1 MQYRNDI
8 AGLRALAV
16 LPILLVHAGLTAIP
30 GGFVGV
36 DIFFVISGFLISRII
51 LKEMEGDRFTLTGF
65 YRRRALRI
73 LPALLVLLVVV
84 LAVGWWRLFPQDMRD
99 LSWSAAAT
107 ALSGSNIW
115 FWRTVNYFGDAEL
128 TPLLHTWSLGVEEQF
143 YIFYPLLL
151 IGLRRWLPRH
161 IVAALWVI
169 AAASLAIG
177 YGLNVVNKAQAS
189 FYLLPSRAWELALGG
204 LIATGGFPAL
214 GARLRAVATWI
225 GLALV
230 VVSLFVIEEGLS
242 FPVPWALLPCVGT
255 ALLIAYGEV
264 GGTARLLSLPPMRFI
279 GDISYSLYLW
289 HWPVMAFWR
298 FERGLTLEPWEMAA
312 TIAIS
317 FALAILSYRLI
328 ERPFL
333 ERGKAWATPR
343 VLWSA
348 LAAMLLVAG
357 VAALLAVQAA
367 KARIENPEVARL
379 LTYLDYDDSP
389 QSFFQ
394 FKRGVCMADTAKP
407 TYDPKTCATRR
418 LDRPN
423 ILVMGDSHAG
433 HIVQAIAERLQGMNI
448 LRLTASGCDPV
459 LPLRG
464 DPRCTRV
471 MALGFEDR
479 LLGSGRIDRAILSA
493 RWREGQLPDL
503 ARSVAHF
510 RARGIPVT
518 VLGPAVEYDEPLAR
532 LLARATARGDVDL
545 ARDSR
550 RMDLLVED
558 RAMRDAVVAAG
569 GTYVSMQD
577 LECPKGVCP
586 LFASDGSPFHFD
598 ISHYTLG
605 ASRDLAAKLPLEAIT
620 PTSSEKSRP

>member
-1 MQYRNDI
+1 MHYRNDI

-36 DIFFVISGFLISRII
+36 DIFFVISGYLISRII

-73 LPALLVLLVVV
+73 LPALLVMLMAV
-84 LAVGWWRLFPQDMRD
+84 LAIGWWRLFPQDMRD

-151 IGLRRWLPRH
+151 IALRRWLPRH

-169 AAASLAIG
+169 AAASLAAG
-177 YGLNVVNKAQAS
+177 YGLILVNKAQAS

-214 GARLRAVATWI
+214 GPRLRSIAAWA
-225 GLALV
+225 GLAMV
-230 VVSLFVIEEGLS
+230 VASLFVIEEGMA

-255 ALLIAYGEV
+255 ALLIAYGET
-264 GGTARLLSLPPMRFI
+264 GGTARLLSLAPMRFV

-298 FERGLTLEPWEMAA
+298 FERGLTLDAGEMAA

-333 ERGKAWATPR
+333 ERGKAWPTPR
-343 VLWSA
+343 VLWIA
-348 LAAMLLVAG
+348 LAAMIAVAA
-357 VAALLAVQAA
+357 VAALLAQQA
-367 KARIENPEVARL
+367 KNTRIANPEVARL
-379 LTYLDYDDSP
+379 LTYLDYDESP
-389 QSFFQ
+389 QSYFQ
-394 FKRGVCMADTAKP
+394 FRRGVCMADSALP
-407 TYDPKTCATRR
+407 TYDPRTCATRR
-418 LDRPN
+418 TDRPN
-423 ILVMGDSHAG
+423 IMVMGDSHAG
-433 HIVQAIAERLQGMNI
+433 HIVQALAERMPDANV
-448 LRLTASGCDPV
+448 LRLTASGCDPIWPV
-459 LPLRG
+459 EG

-471 MALGFEDR
+471 MAIGFEGRTPGSRPDR
-479 LLGSGRIDRAILSA
+479 ARDPVGALARRPASGARPRREAFPGPGHPRHRLRPRGRI
-493 RWREGQLPDL
+493 
-503 ARSVAHF
+503 
-510 RARGIPVT
+510 
-518 VLGPAVEYDEPLAR
+518 
-532 LLARATARGDVDL
+532 
-545 ARDSR
+545 
-550 RMDLLVED
+550 
-558 RAMRDAVVAAG
+558 
-569 GTYVSMQD
+569 
-577 LECPKGVCP
+577 
-586 LFASDGSPFHFD
+586 
-598 ISHYTLG
+598 
-605 ASRDLAAKLPLEAIT
+605 
-620 PTSSEKSRP
+620 

>member
-36 DIFFVISGFLISRII
+36 DIFFVISGYLISRII

-73 LPALLVLLVVV
+73 LPALLVMLVVV
-84 LAVGWWRLFPQDMRD
+84 LAIGWWRLFPQDMRD

-107 ALSGSNIW
+107 ALSGSNLW

-151 IGLRRWLPRH
+151 ILLRRWLPRH

-169 AAASLAIG
+169 AAGSLAMG
-177 YGLNVVNKAQAS
+177 YGLILINKAQAS

-204 LIATGGFPAL
+204 LIATGGFPTL
-214 GARLRAVATWI
+214 GPRLRAAAAWI
-225 GLALV
+225 GLGMVIAA
-230 VVSLFVIEEGLS
+230 LFVIEEGMD

-255 ALLIAYGEV
+255 ALLIAYGES
-264 GGTARLLSLPPMRFI
+264 GWTAKLLSLPPMRFV

-298 FERGLTLEPWEMAA
+298 FERGLTLDPHEMAA

-333 ERGKAWATPR
+333 SRGKGWPTPR
-343 VLWSA
+343 VLWIA
-348 LAAMLLVAG
+348 LAAMVAVAG
-357 VAALLAVQAA
+357 AAALLAQQA
-367 KARIENPEVARL
+367 KHTRIANPEVARL
-379 LTYLDYDDSP
+379 LTYLDYDNSKE
-389 QSFFQ
+389 SFFQ
-394 FKRGVCMADTAKP
+394 FRRGVCMADSALPTFDAKL
-407 TYDPKTCATRR
+407 CATRR
-418 LDRPN
+418 PDRPN
-423 ILVMGDSHAG
+423 IMVMGDSHAG
-433 HIVQAIAERLQGMNI
+433 HIVQALAERLPQANV

-459 LPLRG
+459 WPVAG

-471 MALGFEDR
+471 MALGFEGRTPGEGPIARVILSSRWRDDR
-479 LLGSGRIDRAILSA
+479 LPGLLGA
-493 RWREGQLPDL
+493 
-503 ARSVAHF
+503 VKHF
-510 RARGIPVT
+510 RAQGVPVT
-518 VLGPAVEYDEPLAR
+518 VFGPAVEYDEPLPR
-532 LLARATARGDVDL
+532 LLARLTTRGDVDA
-545 ARDSR
+545 ARGSR
-550 RMDLLVED
+550 RMELIAVD

-586 LFASDGSPFHFD
+586 LFASDRSPFHFD
-598 ISHYTLG
+598 YGHYTLG

-620 PTSSEKSRP
+620 AAPQ

>member
-36 DIFFVISGFLISRII
+36 DIFFVISGYLISRII
-51 LKEMEGDRFTLTGF
+51 LKEMDGDRFTLTGF

-73 LPALLVLLVVV
+73 LPALLVMLAVV

-151 IGLRRWLPRH
+151 IALRRWLPRH

-177 YGLNVVNKAQAS
+177 YGLIHINKAAAS

-204 LIATGGFPAL
+204 LVATGGLPKL
-214 GARLRAVATWI
+214 GERAKPVAAWL
-225 GLALV
+225 GLAMV
-230 VVSLFVIEEGLS
+230 VASLFVIEEGMA

-255 ALLIAYGEV
+255 ALLIAYGEA
-264 GGTARLLSLPPMRFI
+264 GGTAKLLSLAPMRFV

-298 FERGLTLEPWEMAA
+298 FERGLRLDAGEMAA

-328 ERPFL
+328 EQPFL
-333 ERGKAWATPR
+333 RRGKAWATPR
-343 VLWSA
+343 VLWGA
-348 LAAMLLVAG
+348 VAAMLLVAG
-357 VAALLAVQAA
+357 VASLLAVQAST
-367 KARIENPEVARL
+367 KRIANPEVERL
-379 LTYLDYDDSP
+379 LAYLDYGDSDDAD
-389 QSFFQ
+389 FQ
-394 FKRGVCMADTAKP
+394 FERGVCMADNAKP
-407 TYDPKTCATRR
+407 FFDPGLCATRR
-418 LDRPN
+418 ADRPN
-423 ILVMGDSHAG
+423 ILVMGDSHAA
-433 HIVQAIAERLQGMNI
+433 HIAQAMAERLTDANV

-459 LPLRG
+459 WPVEG
-464 DPRCTRV
+464 DPRCTNV
-471 MALGFEDR
+471 MAIGFE
-479 LLGSGRIDRAILSA
+479 GRTPGEGPVSRVILSA
-493 RWREGQLPDL
+493 RWRLVRLPGL
-503 ARSVAHF
+503 VRAIELF
-510 RARGIPVT
+510 RDQDIPVT
-518 VLGPAVEYDEPLAR
+518 VLGPAVEYEEPLPR
-532 LLARATARGDVDL
+532 LLARLTMRGGVDL
-545 ARDSR
+545 AGKSR
-550 RMDLLVED
+550 RLDLIAVD
-558 RAMRDAVVAAG
+558 DAMRKAVVAAG

-577 LECPKGVCP
+577 LECPGGVCP

-598 ISHYTLG
+598 YGHYTLG
-605 ASRDLAAKLPLEAIT
+605 ASRDLAAKLPIEAIS
-620 PTSSEKSRP
+620 PAKP

>member
-36 DIFFVISGFLISRII
+36 DIFFVISGYLISRII
-51 LKEMEGDRFTLTGF
+51 LKEMDAGRFTLTGF

-107 ALSGSNIW
+107 ALSGSNLW

-169 AAASLAIG
+169 AAVSLAIG
-177 YGLNVVNKAQAS
+177 FGLNHINKAQAS

-204 LIATGGFPAL
+204 LVATGGFPAL

-264 GGTARLLSLPPMRFI
+264 GGTARLLSLAPMRFI

-367 KARIENPEVARL
+367 RARIEDPEVARL

-418 LDRPN
+418 PDRPN

-577 LECPKGVCP
+577 LECPKGDCP

>member
-36 DIFFVISGFLISRII
+36 DIFFVISGYLISRII
-51 LKEMEGDRFTLTGF
+51 LKEMEAGRFTLTGF

-128 TPLLHTWSLGVEEQF
+128 TPLLHTWSLGVEEQL

-169 AAASLAIG
+169 AAGSLAIG
-177 YGLNVVNKAQAS
+177 YGLILIDKAQAS

-214 GARLRAVATWI
+214 APKLRPFAAWL
-225 GLALV
+225 GLAMV
-230 VVSLFVIEEGLS
+230 VASLFVITETS
-242 FPVPWALLPCVGT
+242 AFPVPWAMLPAVGT
-255 ALLIAYGEV
+255 ALLIAYGEG
-264 GGTARLLSLPPMRFI
+264 GGTARLLALPPMRFV

-298 FERGLTLEPWEMAA
+298 LEYGLHLDAREMAA

-317 FALAILSYRLI
+317 FVLAILSYRLI

-333 ERGKAWATPR
+333 TRGKAVATPR
-343 VLWSA
+343 VLWTA
-348 LAAMLLVAG
+348 LAAMATVAG
-357 VAALLAVQAA
+357 AAALLAVQAA
-367 KARIENPEVARL
+367 ATRIDNPRIARVL
-379 LTYLDYDDSP
+379 SYLDYDFAP
-389 QSFFQ
+389 EGKLQ
-394 FKRGVCMADTAKP
+394 FKSGVCMADSINPHFDVAN
-407 TYDPKTCATRR
+407 CATLRP
-418 LDRPN
+418 DRPN
-423 ILVMGDSHAG
+423 VMVLGDSHAG
-433 HIVQAIAERLQGMNI
+433 QVVQAISERLADAHVLQV
-448 LRLTASGCDPV
+448 TASGCRPV
-459 LPLRG
+459 WPTAG
-464 DPRCTRV
+464 EKRCAEV
-471 MALGFEDR
+471 MEIGFGK
-479 LLGSGRIDRAILSA
+479 LAGSGSLDRVILSA
-493 RWREGQLPDL
+493 RWRGEEIDGLIG
-503 ARSVAHF
+503 AIAHF
-510 RARGIPVT
+510 RARGVAVT
-518 VLGPAVEYDEPLAR
+518 VLGPSVEYEEPMPR
-532 LLARATARGDVDL
+532 LLARAIARGDYALV
-545 ARDSR
+545 RGSR
-550 RMDLLVED
+550 D
-558 RAMRDAVVAAG
+558 RAGLALDRVMAPRVRAAG
-569 GTYVSMQD
+569 ATYVSMQD
-577 LECPKGVCP
+577 VECPKSVCP
-586 LFASDGSPFHFD
+586 LFASDGAPFHFD
-598 ISHYTLG
+598 YGHYTLP
-605 ASRDLAAKLPLEAIT
+605 ASRQIVANLPLEAIA
-620 PTSSEKSRP
+620 PVKP